1 MSESKIS
8 QLIKKRGSQ
17 KCKLTG
23 FCNYISLIK
32 NITTIDS
39 PQILNEIKSRLQKM
53 EILYSEFDALQGQI
67 EELSEDPEERYQENC
82 SRTDELLAG
91 RDLRNAVRS
100 ANRVTRRVIRT
111 EVSDVTLAGAVVAA
125 ARLLVLDRW
134 CWCCGCCC
142 WTAGAG
148 LLVLG

>member
-67 EELSEDPEERYQENC
+67 EELSEDPEERYQERETFENQYYEAIGIAKTLC
-82 SRTDELLAG
+82 DMSSVTSHPTVTGFSQGDTREWPVISR
-91 RDLRNAVRS
+91 
-100 ANRVTRRVIRT
+100 
-111 EVSDVTLAGAVVAA
+111 
-125 ARLLVLDRW
+125 
-134 CWCCGCCC
+134 
-142 WTAGAG
+142 
-148 LLVLG
+148 